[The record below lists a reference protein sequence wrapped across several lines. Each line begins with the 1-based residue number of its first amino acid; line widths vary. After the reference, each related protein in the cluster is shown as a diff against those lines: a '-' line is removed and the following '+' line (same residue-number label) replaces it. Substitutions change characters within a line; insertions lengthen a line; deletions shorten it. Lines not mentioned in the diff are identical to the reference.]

1 MSEEKV
7 QSAPTEEQPQI
18 AQEMATERQDQPAQ
32 GDAGELIAESKKY
45 RLRSQKAEAEL
56 VKLQKEVEQGRQK
69 QLETQQE
76 WQTLAEE
83 RANKIAELEPIVEQ
97 AQKHEDEMRQE
108 LLSDFDEEDRATFG
122 DLPISKLRAVHG
134 KIINTNP
141 RVNVDSSAPSAANG
155 GYTSALEWVTNDPVG
170 YEKAKRGKGTL
181 SKFGNIFNPS
191 GEG

>member
-18 AQEMATERQDQPAQ
+18 AQEMATESQDQPIEPNV
-32 GDAGELIAESKKY
+32 GELIAESKKY
-45 RLRSQKAEAEL
+45 RARSQKVEAENAKL
-56 VKLQKEVEQGRQK
+56 VKQIEDSRQK
-69 QLETQQE
+69 QLEKQQE

-134 KIINTNP
+134 KIINTTA
-141 RVNVDSSAPSAANG
+141 RVNVANNPAVRANELNQEYKDIPDKDRQTHWQNIVA
-155 GYTSALEWVTNDPVG
+155 GYQ
-170 YEKAKRGKGTL
+170 KRTV
-181 SKFGNIFNPS
+181 S
-191 GEG
+191 

>member
-1 MSEEKV
+1 ME
-7 QSAPTEEQPQI
+7 EEQQ
-18 AQEMATERQDQPAQ
+18 
-32 GDAGELIAESKKY
+32 
-45 RLRSQKAEAEL
+45 
-56 VKLQKEVEQGRQK
+56 
-69 QLETQQE
+69 

-83 RANKIAELEPIVEQ
+83 RATRIDELEPIVEQ
-97 AQKHEDEMRQE
+97 AKQQETEIRQE

-170 YEKAKRGKGTL
+170 YEKAKRGSGTL

-191 GEG
+191 G